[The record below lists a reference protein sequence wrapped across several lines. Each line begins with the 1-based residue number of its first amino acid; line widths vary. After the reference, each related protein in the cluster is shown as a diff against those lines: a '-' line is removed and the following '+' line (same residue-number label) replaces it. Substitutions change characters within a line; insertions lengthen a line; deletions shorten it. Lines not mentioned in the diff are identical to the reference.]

1 MPSGAS
7 QYRVGDV
14 GPGAVVLQGEH
25 LSAGLDEEKLVAV
38 LEARGHVQTAEL
50 AGLQRRVIIG
60 LARSLKREVSDF
72 DQAVAELERAV
83 EVALEVIARGE
94 RGTNTDELVDKVL
107 SQIAEKTR
115 REDFDGGAR
124 AVDDALAELDRRE
137 AEERD
142 AGRRARVALLEAGVR
157 QDTLRRDAVAVAGR
171 IAALVA
177 VPQPTD
183 RPAWLPEFRKH
194 WDAYYEDGDAKGINF
209 SLSVAIE
216 LARLMLATAGDDA
229 ERGIAANLLGNALST
244 LGAAG
249 ERDGAA
255 GGGGR
260 GLPRGAGGGT
270 PRSGA
275 ARLGDDAEQPRQRAF
290 DTRGTGERDGASG
303 GGGRGLPR
311 GAGGVDPRSG
321 AARVGGDAEQPR
333 QRASGTRGTGERDG
347 ASGGGG
353 RGLPRGAGGEDPRSG
368 AARLGDDAEQPRHRA
383 FERSGSGRAG
393 RRVWRRRSRPT
404 ARRWRS
410 GRAIGCRSTGR

>member
-1 MPSGAS
+1 MSALVLWCCRAS
-7 QYRVGDV
+7 NSLV
-14 GPGAVVLQGEH
+14 
-25 LSAGLDEEKLVAV
+25 GLDEEKLVAV

-83 EVALEVIARGE
+83 EIALEVIARGE

-115 REDFDGGAR
+115 HEDFDGGAR

-142 AGRRARVALLEAGVR
+142 AARRARVALLEAGVR

-194 WDAYYEDGDAKGINF
+194 CDAYYEDGDAKGINF

-244 LGAAG
+244 LG
-249 ERDGAA
+249 ERES
-255 GGGGR
+255 
-260 GLPRGAGGGT
+260 GT
-270 PRSGA
+270 
-275 ARLGDDAEQPRQRAF
+275 ARLEEAVDAYRAALEEW
-290 DTRGTGERDGASG
+290 TS
-303 GGGRGLPR
+303 
-311 GAGGVDPRSG
+311 
-321 AARVGGDAEQPR
+321 
-333 QRASGTRGTGERDG
+333 
-347 ASGGGG
+347 
-353 RGLPRGAGGEDPRSG
+353 RSG

-383 FERSGSGRAG
+383 SRRSGNGRAG
-393 RRVWRRRSRPT
+393 RRVWRRRSPPT

-410 GRAIGCRSTGR
+410 GLAIGCRSTGR